1 VSGAGA
7 VGLYG
12 KVGSQPDFLRA
23 GAGAFCQSGLDR
35 WLQEGVEALRTER
48 TQLPEEPTAFLL
60 APGGSPAFVGV
71 LAPSRD
77 SAGRSFPLALFAE
90 LPVAAAHEGLPSLP
104 ERCASFLADASGL
117 VARAADLDGAD
128 LSRRTQALEARLS
141 DTPEPHAWKNE
152 PVRTLAAMFDGALPA
167 AAFALN
173 TLATACDRATAG
185 TDPATATL
193 TVDAPVGGSATAAL
207 WLEIARRR
215 LGAAQAVPSLLWTK
229 GPEARLLL
237 TLGPPS
243 PMALAFLANPRHRS
257 SRLWPL
263 RTTVASAMDQA
274 WAALSP
280 RQRSVLEAPDAAL
293 GDLSAEFT

>member
-1 VSGAGA
+1 MSGAGG

-23 GAGAFCQSGLDR
+23 AAGAFCQSGLDR

-48 TQLPEEPTAFLL
+48 TRLPEAPAAFLL
-60 APGGSPAFVGV
+60 APARSAAFLGA
-71 LAPSRD
+71 LTPSQD

-90 LPVAAAHEGLPSLP
+90 LPIAAAREELPWVP
-104 ERCASFLADASGL
+104 EAHASFLAQCSDLLAQ
-117 VARAADLDGAD
+117 AAGLDGGEI
-128 LSRRTQALEARLS
+128 SRRAQALETRVS
-141 DTPEPHAWKNE
+141 DTPEPHAWKNQ
-152 PVRTLAAMFDGALPA
+152 PVRALAAVFDGSLPA
-167 AAFALN
+167 AAFALH
-173 TLATACDRATAG
+173 TLATACDRAAAG
-185 TDPATATL
+185 TDTATAPL
-193 TVDAPVGGSATAAL
+193 TVDAPVPGSAISAL

-215 LGAAQAVPSLLWTK
+215 LGWTEAVPSLLWTT
-229 GPEARLLL
+229 GPGARLLL

-243 PMALAFLANPRHRS
+243 PMALAFLANPSHRS

-263 RTTVASAMDQA
+263 RTTAASALDHA

-280 RQRSVLEAPDAAL
+280 RQRAVLETPDAAL